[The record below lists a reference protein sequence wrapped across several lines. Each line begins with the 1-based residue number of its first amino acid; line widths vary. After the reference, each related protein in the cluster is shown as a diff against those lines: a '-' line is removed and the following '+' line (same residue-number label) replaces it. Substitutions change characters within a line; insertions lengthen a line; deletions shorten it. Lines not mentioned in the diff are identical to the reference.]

1 MTARA
6 HWQPGGA
13 DGAARTGTLTTG
25 HGAVRTPAFMP
36 VGTQATV
43 KGLTPGE
50 LGELGVEILLANAY
64 HLHLRPGSELIRRLG
79 GLHRFMGWDGPILT
93 DSGGYQVFSLAKL
106 RKIDADGV
114 TFRSHLDG
122 STHRFTPESV
132 MRLERDLGADIVMA
146 FDDCAPYPCEE
157 LDARAA
163 ADRTARWAERCL
175 ATHRSLVE
183 TDPPGHPQFLYGIVQ
198 GSVYPRLRRESARR
212 IAGLDF
218 DGVAFG
224 GLSVGESKELMVE
237 MLEITVAEIPDRKPR
252 YLMGVGFPEDVV
264 AAIARGVDLFDCVAP
279 TRHGRTGAA
288 FTAAGRVNVE
298 NARFAEDD
306 RPLDPECGCRVC
318 ATWSRAYIRHL
329 FKAREM
335 LGPRLLSHHNVAFL
349 VRLVDTARRAIHEDR
364 FRSWADAWT
373 ERYLAEPTEAPW
385 TS

>member
-1 MTARA
+1 M
-6 HWQPGGA
+6 HWRPSAG
-13 DGAARTGTLTTG
+13 DGAARTGVLDTD
-25 HGAVRTPAFMP
+25 HGRVRTPAFMP

-43 KGLTPGE
+43 KGLTPEE
-50 LGELGVEILLANAY
+50 LRELGVEIVLANAY
-64 HLHLRPGSELIRRLG
+64 HLHLRPGARVVRALG

-93 DSGGYQVFSLAKL
+93 DSGGYQVFSLAEL
-106 RKIDADGV
+106 REIDADGV

-132 MRLERDLGADIVMA
+132 MRLQRDLGADVVMA
-146 FDDCAPYPCEE
+146 FDDCAPYPCTESE
-157 LDARAA
+157 AGAA

-175 ATHRSLVE
+175 AVHRSLADA
-183 TDPPGHPQFLYGIVQ
+183 DPPGHRRFLYGIVQ

-212 IAGLDF
+212 IAGLGF
-218 DGVAFG
+218 DGVAIG
-224 GLSVGESKELMVE
+224 GLSVGEEKPRMME
-237 MLEITVAEIPDRKPR
+237 MLEVAVPEIPAGPPR

-264 AAIARGVDLFDCVAP
+264 AAIARGIDLFDCVAP

-288 FTAAGRVNVE
+288 FTADGRVNVE
-298 NARFAEDD
+298 NRRFAEDE
-306 RPLDPECGCRVC
+306 RPLDPDCPCRVC

-349 VRLVDTARRAIHEDR
+349 VRLVDAARRAIEEGR
-364 FRSWADAWT
+364 FERWAGAWT
-373 ERYLAEPTEAPW
+373 ERYTAAATEASW

>member
-6 HWQPGGA
+6 HWQPGVA

-288 FTAAGRVNVE
+288 FTADGRVNVE